1 MQYGWCRHELD
12 SCVLAAA
19 AGYAIDRR
27 SMRPRTRQFQSIA
40 GRTAEPRG
48 RAGTRVG
55 LINCFNL
62 LWSPWHPSVPPSMPQ
77 RLRGAL
83 DVLII
88 DCSNYE
94 LITLD
99 RTVVPRKSIR
109 SNEVNGYAAWD
120 QNTPLKPIAIAT
132 MRVGLSMPSVFHSK
146 AISFDALQV
155 QKETR

>member
-1 MQYGWCRHELD
+1 M
-12 SCVLAAA
+12 
-19 AGYAIDRR
+19 
-27 SMRPRTRQFQSIA
+27 
-40 GRTAEPRG
+40 
-48 RAGTRVG
+48 
-55 LINCFNL
+55 
-62 LWSPWHPSVPPSMPQ
+62 
-77 RLRGAL
+77 
-83 DVLII
+83 LII